1 MVAGEGE
8 IERGERETEKKV
20 ERGEGRNSAG
30 EEKKATFLRSFVHS
44 ALTFCHG
51 TILFGAREGK
61 RAKTLYHISMIG
73 SITLTYMY
81 SPSSIRL
88 ALRFRRGLSRCRGWP

>member
-1 MVAGEGE
+1 MVAEEG
-8 IERGERETEKKV
+8 ERGERETEKKV

-51 TILFGAREGK
+51 TILFWRKGGK
-61 RAKTLYHISMIG
+61 TRQDFVSHINDSFNN
-73 SITLTYMY
+73 TYIHVLSFVDSV
-81 SPSSIRL
+81 SPQI
-88 ALRFRRGLSRCRGWP
+88 P